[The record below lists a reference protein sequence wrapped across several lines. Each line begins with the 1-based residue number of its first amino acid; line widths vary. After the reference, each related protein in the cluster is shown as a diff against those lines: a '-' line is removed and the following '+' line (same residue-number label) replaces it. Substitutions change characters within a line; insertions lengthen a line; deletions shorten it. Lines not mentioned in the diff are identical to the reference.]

1 MRPPGF
7 DRARAAAPW
16 PGSVADVNDELQR
29 LRADYPAIA
38 GRFAI
43 GAAPHCPNGATSR
56 SDRAIS
62 AKFPRNFVQISAESP
77 DRARARP

>member
-1 MRPPGF
+1 LIARER
-7 DRARAAAPW
+7 RAR

-43 GAAPHCPNGATSR
+43 GAAPHCLNGATSR
-56 SDRAIS
+56 FVRAIS
-62 AKFPRNFVQISAESP
+62 AKFPSNFAWISAESP
-77 DRARARP
+77 DRARLRP